1 MHMFE
6 CVLDRAQDFVL
17 TYSFSGSYFISMNRF
32 AMDIPRNKLINA
44 NIISIYFKRR
54 TSYL

>member
-17 TYSFSGSYFISMNRF
+17 TFSFSGSYFISMNRF